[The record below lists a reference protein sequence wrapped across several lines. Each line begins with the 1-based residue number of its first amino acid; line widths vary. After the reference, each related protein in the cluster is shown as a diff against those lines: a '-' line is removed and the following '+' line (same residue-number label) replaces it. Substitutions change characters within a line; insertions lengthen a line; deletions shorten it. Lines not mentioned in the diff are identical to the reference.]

1 MKSQR
6 GYLSGSFPMV
16 IATYLGC
23 EQTVFYLENALIIL
37 TGKIAVLQWDNGWE
51 RENWN
56 IFHSCELHSFVPP
69 VPESAPSPR
78 PAGVIIHHT
87 RLVQCHS
94 GVQGPREH
102 RGPECDLGE
111 QGSSQ
116 GAGVGWDTRTSP
128 QLLGPACEL
137 VPEPAQCQPHLCGQQ
152 LGGPENCH
160 LMPGGSLFPWWVHLS
175 EGKGTWELRRMGV
188 RALGFCPHCVIST
201 SSTGS
206 PHTGAREAQTICF
219 CF

>member
-69 VPESAPSPR
+69 VPESVPLPHVLLESSSITPGWCNVTLECRAPGNTEDLNVTWESRGLPRELEWGGTPGPAPSSWGLHVNLSP
-78 PAGVIIHHT
+78 
-87 RLVQCHS
+87 
-94 GVQGPREH
+94 
-102 RGPECDLGE
+102 
-111 QGSSQ
+111 SQ
-116 GAGVGWDTRTSP
+116 PSA
-128 QLLGPACEL
+128 
-137 VPEPAQCQPHLCGQQ
+137 
-152 LGGPENCH
+152 
-160 LMPGGSLFPWWVHLS
+160 SL
-175 EGKGTWELRRMGV
+175 T
-188 RALGFCPHCVIST
+188 CVASN
-201 SSTGS
+201 
-206 PHTGAREAQTICF
+206 
-219 CF
+219 